1 MLTLEGERKKKILSR
16 EREWKRREWKR
27 REWKKMQKLFPET
40 PSPTGQ

>member
-16 EREWKRREWKR
+16 EREWKRREWK
-27 REWKKMQKLFPET
+27 KMQKLFPET